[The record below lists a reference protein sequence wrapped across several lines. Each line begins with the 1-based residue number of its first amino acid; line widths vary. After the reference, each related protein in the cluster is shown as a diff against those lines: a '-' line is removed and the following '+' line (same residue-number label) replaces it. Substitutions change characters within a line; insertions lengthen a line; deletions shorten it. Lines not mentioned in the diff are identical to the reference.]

1 MNKHEK
7 INYLELPSKD
17 IDATKSFFTSVF
29 GWSFTDYGPDY
40 TAFSNAG
47 IDGGFYKSAL
57 ACSTENGSALIVFY
71 SRDLEGTLST
81 IISAGGSVVSRTR
94 TATNTRSGRNK
105 AKQQNTG
112 NSGVLLFVILIP
124 TFLPA

>member
-57 ACSTENGSALIVFY
+57 ACSTDNGSALIVFY

-81 IISAGGSVVSRTR
+81 IVSAGGSVVKPIYSFPG
-94 TATNTRSGRNK
+94 GRRFHFSDPN
-105 AKQQNTG
+105 G
-112 NSGVLLFVILIP
+112 NEYAVWSE
-124 TFLPA
+124 